1 MVKSWLLQ
9 HFSCLQMTSVCLEL
23 SHMCSLA
30 WQLLF
35 LHQAQI
41 PKMLIIQF
49 FTKSKVTVESYIS
62 FFSIVEIL
70 KLLKLCMIFKTI
82 QRPPFLY
89 NIKINWYWY
98 ISCTSDSCFT
108 KESWTDISSMY
119 DNWPIVEYYSIK
131 VQ

>member
-1 MVKSWLLQ
+1 MSSHSCLLMVKSWLLQ
-9 HFSCLQMTSVCLEL
+9 HFSCLQMTSMCLEL

-30 WQLLF
+30 WQPLF

-49 FTKSKVTVESYIS
+49 FTKSKVTVESFIF

-70 KLLKLCMIFKTI
+70 KLQKCWMIFNAI

-98 ISCTSDSCFT
+98 IGWKSDSCFT
-108 KESWTDISSMY
+108 KSPGLISHLCLITDQS
-119 DNWPIVEYYSIK
+119 
-131 VQ
+131 